1 MARPD
6 LIRPPGVLYAAFSEV
21 ASGGSPA
28 GVVVDAS
35 ELDAETMQQIAAE
48 VGAPATCFVTGFVD
62 GIIDVRFFSTTTE
75 YGMCGH
81 GTVGLVTSL
90 VEEALVVPGAD
101 GRVDLV
107 VRSTGGTTEVEVR
120 RRQDGRPEIWMD
132 LTPAS
137 FESGGVDSTEVAAQL
152 GVAIDSLDSSLP
164 IERTVSDFT
173 HLIVPLQNLSAMA
186 AVAPDFDGFAKWCR
200 RIGVDTVA
208 LIVTDVA
215 EDNHDYRCRDLCPA
229 VGTDEAAATGTTNRA
244 LACWLVRQDLLG
256 VGVAGHHTLVAGQ
269 GIEMGRPS
277 AVCSEVEVIGG
288 RVDRVRVGGLA
299 TRIGL

>member
-1 MARPD
+1 
-6 LIRPPGVLYAAFSEV
+6 
-21 ASGGSPA
+21 
-28 GVVVDAS
+28 
-35 ELDAETMQQIAAE
+35 MQHIAAD
-48 VGAPATCFVTGFVD
+48 VGAPATCFVTGFAD

-90 VEEALVVPGAD
+90 VEEEMVAPGAD

-107 VRSTGGTTEVEVR
+107 VQSTGGTVEVEVR
-120 RRQDGRPEIWMD
+120 RRQDGRPEVWME
-132 LTPAS
+132 LAPAS
-137 FESGGVDSTEVAAQL
+137 FEPGGVDSAEVASQL
-152 GVAIDSLDSSLP
+152 GVAIDSLDYSLP

-173 HLIVPLQNLSAMA
+173 HLIVPLQDLSAMA
-186 AVAPDFDGFAKWCR
+186 GVGPDFDGLAGWCR

-208 LIVTDVA
+208 LVVTDVA
-215 EDNHDYRCRDLCPA
+215 DDDHDYRCRDLCPA

-256 VGVAGHHTLVAGQ
+256 VGVDGHHMLVAGQ

-277 AVCSEVEVIGG
+277 MVCSEVEVVGG
-288 RVDRVRVGGLA
+288 LVDQVRVGGLA
-299 TRIGL
+299 TRIGP

>member
-6 LIRPPGVLYAAFSEV
+6 LIRPPVVLYAAFSEV

-90 VEEALVVPGAD
+90 VEREVVVPGAD
-101 GRVDLV
+101 GRVGLV
-107 VRSTGGTTEVEVR
+107 VRSAGGAVKVEVR
-120 RRQDGRPEIWMD
+120 CRGDGRPEVWMD
-132 LTPAS
+132 LAPTS
-137 FESGGVDSTEVAAQL
+137 FEPGGVDPAEVAALL
-152 GVAIDSLDSSLP
+152 GVATDSLDATLP

-173 HLIVPLQNLSAMA
+173 HLIVPFRGLSAMA
-186 AVAPDFDGFAKWCR
+186 AAAPDFDGLAKWCR

-208 LIVTDVA
+208 LIVADEA
-215 EDNHDYRCRDLCPA
+215 DGDHDYRCRDLCPA

-256 VGVAGHHTLVAGQ
+256 MGVDGHHMLVAGQ
-269 GIEMGRPS
+269 GIEVGRPS

>member
-6 LIRPPGVLYAAFSEV
+6 LIRPPVVLYLAFSEV

-35 ELDAETMQQIAAE
+35 GLDAETMLQIAAE

-107 VRSTGGTTEVEVR
+107 VRSTGGSTEVEVR

-137 FESGGVDSTEVAAQL
+137 FESGGVET
-152 GVAIDSLDSSLP
+152 
-164 IERTVSDFT
+164 
-173 HLIVPLQNLSAMA
+173 
-186 AVAPDFDGFAKWCR
+186 
-200 RIGVDTVA
+200 
-208 LIVTDVA
+208 
-215 EDNHDYRCRDLCPA
+215 
-229 VGTDEAAATGTTNRA
+229 
-244 LACWLVRQDLLG
+244 
-256 VGVAGHHTLVAGQ
+256 
-269 GIEMGRPS
+269 
-277 AVCSEVEVIGG
+277 
-288 RVDRVRVGGLA
+288 VGGDA
-299 TRIGL
+299 Q